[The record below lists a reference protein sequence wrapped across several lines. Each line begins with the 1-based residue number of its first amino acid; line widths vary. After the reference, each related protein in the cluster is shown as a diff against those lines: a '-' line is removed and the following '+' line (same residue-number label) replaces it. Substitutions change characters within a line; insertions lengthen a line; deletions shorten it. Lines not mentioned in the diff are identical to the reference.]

1 MKVLAGF
8 AALRNPDGSFC
19 PSVPLYKETT
29 KEAADETAGM
39 SWEELE
45 RYFDRLVLEQ
55 LYKQRAESEGTE

>member
-19 PSVPLYKETT
+19 PSVPLYRET

-55 LYKQRAESEGTE
+55 LYKQRVESEGTE